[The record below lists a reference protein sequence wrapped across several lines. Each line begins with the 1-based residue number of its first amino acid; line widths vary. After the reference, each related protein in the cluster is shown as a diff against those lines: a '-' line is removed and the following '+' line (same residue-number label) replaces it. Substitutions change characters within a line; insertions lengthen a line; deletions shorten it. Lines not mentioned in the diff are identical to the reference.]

1 MHPVRLLG
9 CRCPSGGRLFLFLTR
24 RARRAADA
32 LRDGPGVPSR
42 DARPPAPRPAFRRAW
57 LWKTSC
63 SIFYPLVTPRP
74 QTCGCASTRISLAP
88 RRALL
93 QPGGRTHTERCGGPP
108 PPTSRRVRAP
118 FSPAPRSQPLPRE
131 LHTPQSAP
139 GCVAHTHTQWV
150 ARARGRGDEA
160 ASTAATARVRH
171 ALFSL
176 ATPPRH
182 AHTHTQPR
190 SCTWPT
196 LRRTPTHPSCCTFC
210 QRPATAAPARTPAP
224 VPFLWDPRAARSFA
238 FAHARVRGGTGTR
251 TAAVQQELHTE
262 RQPAPAAVHRKNP
275 TRRFPQ
281 TPCATPRSH
290 DPFCRTAL
298 GRRSVHSQ
306 RAAPCTPHRSYKTS
320 RDTRTAPAPPR
331 PPVQNARAAPTRE
344 LTPNLHT
351 GRFRGHRDPGAEVER
366 RREVRAPLSYARS
379 IASPGASCHPQRA
392 EPLHCTPLAHFVA
405 HSRDASCTNFL
416 SYSSAPGPCLRRYR
430 PHSGPCSR
438 SGLCTCQRGR
448 YMGLTMVPVA
458 GLQRLHL
465 HRRSRPSSSAA
476 QPPH

>member
-1 MHPVRLLG
+1 MVHRRPRRVACGL
-9 CRCPSGGRLFLFLTR
+9 PSL
-24 RARRAADA
+24 
-32 LRDGPGVPSR
+32 
-42 DARPPAPRPAFRRAW
+42 PRPAPSPCLASCTPRKVRRAVW
-57 LWKTSC
+57 
-63 SIFYPLVTPRP
+63 
-74 QTCGCASTRISLAP
+74 
-88 RRALL
+88 
-93 QPGGRTHTERCGGPP
+93 RTHTHSG
-108 PPTSRRVRAP
+108 
-118 FSPAPRSQPLPRE
+118 LP
-131 LHTPQSAP
+131 
-139 GCVAHTHTQWV
+139 
-150 ARARGRGDEA
+150 RARGRVGEA

-171 ALFSL
+171 ALFASRHPL
-176 ATPPRH
+176 RH
-182 AHTHTQPR
+182 AHTHTASQLHMAHPA
-190 SCTWPT
+190 PH
-196 LRRTPTHPSCCTFC
+196 THPPELLHLLPAVRHRRS
-210 QRPATAAPARTPAP
+210 RPHPSARAIPLGSARCSL
-224 VPFLWDPRAARSFA
+224 VCVRAR
-238 FAHARVRGGTGTR
+238 RVRGGTGAR
-251 TAAVQQELHTE
+251 VAAVQQELHTE

-275 TRRFPQ
+275 ARRFP
-281 TPCATPRSH
+281 PSVRPVCDALSH
-290 DPFCRTAL
+290 GPF
-298 GRRSVHSQ
+298 
-306 RAAPCTPHRSYKTS
+306 AAPPSGAAASTRSELRHALHTA
-320 RDTRTAPAPPR
+320 RARPPGTRTAPAPPR

>member
-1 MHPVRLLG
+1 MRWSTAAHVASRAGSPLSRAPLPAPALASCTPHKV
-9 CRCPSGGRLFLFLTR
+9 R
-24 RARRAADA
+24 RA
-32 LRDGPGVPSR
+32 V
-42 DARPPAPRPAFRRAW
+42 W
-57 LWKTSC
+57 
-63 SIFYPLVTPRP
+63 
-74 QTCGCASTRISLAP
+74 
-88 RRALL
+88 
-93 QPGGRTHTERCGGPP
+93 RTHTHSG
-108 PPTSRRVRAP
+108 
-118 FSPAPRSQPLPRE
+118 LP
-131 LHTPQSAP
+131 
-139 GCVAHTHTQWV
+139 
-150 ARARGRGDEA
+150 ARGRGGRGGFHGRNG
-160 ASTAATARVRH
+160 T
-171 ALFSL
+171 
-176 ATPPRH
+176 
-182 AHTHTQPR
+182 
-190 SCTWPT
+190 
-196 LRRTPTHPSCCTFC
+196 
-210 QRPATAAPARTPAP
+210 
-224 VPFLWDPRAARSFA
+224 RAARA
-238 FAHARVRGGTGTR
+238 FQPRDTPSPCPHTHAASQLHMAHPAPHTHPPELLHLLPAARHRRSRPHPSARAIPLGSARCSLICVRARRVRGGTGVR

-275 TRRFPQ
+275 TRRSPPD
-281 TPCATPRSH
+281 TRVRRPARTTL
-290 DPFCRTAL
+290 FCRTAL
-298 GRRSVHSQ
+298 GRRRVHSQ